1 MKVFAISDLHLSFGT
16 NKPMDV
22 FGGQWTNY
30 LEKIVEDWKQKV
42 QPDDIVLIA
51 GDISWAMKIDQTK
64 EDFLFLEQL
73 PGTKIITRGNHD
85 YWWASI
91 SGVRQVLPQNVLALQ
106 NDAIKIGEYIFCGT
120 RGWTVPESTFE
131 DAQDE
136 KIFRREVLRLDMS
149 LAAAKRLQTNNET
162 IIAMIHFP
170 PINSTRDDSEFSA
183 LFEKYGV
190 QKVVYG
196 HLHGK
201 KARTAHKLV
210 KNGVEYFL
218 TSCDQ
223 TENKLVEI
231 F

>member
-1 MKVFAISDLHLSFGT
+1 M
-16 NKPMDV
+16 
-22 FGGQWTNY
+22 
-30 LEKIVEDWKQKV
+30 
-42 QPDDIVLIA
+42 
-51 GDISWAMKIDQTK
+51 
-64 EDFLFLEQL
+64 
-73 PGTKIITRGNHD
+73 
-85 YWWASI
+85 
-91 SGVRQVLPQNVLALQ
+91 
-106 NDAIKIGEYIFCGT
+106 
-120 RGWTVPESTFE
+120 PESTFE